1 MANEIISALTE
12 VRFKISNMVCEGC
25 AEKITSVLKSLPGV
39 KEIQSN
45 AFQKQI
51 HVYYYCEHIKKD
63 YLKKTI
69 ESEGYSAIEI

>member
-1 MANEIISALTE
+1 MANKMISALTE
-12 VRFKISNMVCEGC
+12 ARFKISNMVCEGC

-51 HVYYYCEHIKKD
+51 HVYYYCEQIKKGD
-63 YLKKTI
+63 LKKAI
-69 ESEGYSAIEI
+69 ETEGYNVIEI